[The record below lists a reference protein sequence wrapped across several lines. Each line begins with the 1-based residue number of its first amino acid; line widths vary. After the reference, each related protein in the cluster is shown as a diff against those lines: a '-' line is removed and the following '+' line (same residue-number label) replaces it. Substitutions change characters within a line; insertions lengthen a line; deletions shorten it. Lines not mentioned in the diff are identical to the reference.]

1 MIRTAT
7 GGSHTRALLGCAG
20 RKSEFEAPVSDRVG
34 TSSSPR
40 SHDKALRA
48 RNDRRAPTDC
58 CFRLLAA
65 LSAGTAELLRAQQR
79 LIRAVHRGSDVPT
92 GIIGWRR
99 AWTVSMIS
107 ALSMPCRYTDVMPR
121 LLWPAG
127 AG

>member
-1 MIRTAT
+1 M
-7 GGSHTRALLGCAG
+7 AL
-20 RKSEFEAPVSDRVG
+20 SAPR
-34 TSSSPR
+34 R
-40 SHDKALRA
+40 SGVLRERLSA
-48 RNDRRAPTDC
+48 RYR
-58 CFRLLAA
+58 FRLLAA

-79 LIRAVHRGSDVPT
+79 LTRAVHRGSDVPT